1 MSGIKLVKRIKYAG
15 DVHSALM
22 ELGWD
27 AKTAAAFLDDIPAV
41 DAEKVCEQ
49 MGLVKE
55 AMDMAKA
62 YLRPVRH
69 GRWIERLDGDGEFV
83 HHMCSECK
91 ADAFFQYIIE
101 ADWDENIDGEWYNR
115 GDEITGI
122 EEFLTDYCPHCGA
135 RMDGDDDATKRDEIF
150 GE

>member
-1 MSGIKLVKRIKYAG
+1 MQLIERALDILNKWQFFYGQRAGRELWADKPKEVQEQDIADFNRDVEIVRSAIKA
-15 DVHSALM
+15 D
-22 ELGWD
+22 
-27 AKTAAAFLDDIPAV
+27 
-41 DAEKVCEQ
+41 
-49 MGLVKE
+49 
-55 AMDMAKA
+55 
-62 YLRPVRH
+62 PVRH

-122 EEFLTDYCPHCGA
+122 EEFLTDYCPNCGA
-135 RMDGDDDATKRDEIF
+135 KMDGGGSE
-150 GE
+150 

>member
-1 MSGIKLVKRIKYAG
+1 MRLIDADALIAYIKKRLRNEMVIAWLCRIIG
-15 DVHSALM
+15 EVPTI
-22 ELGWD
+22 E
-27 AKTAAAFLDDIPAV
+27 
-41 DAEKVCEQ
+41 AE
-49 MGLVKE
+49 
-55 AMDMAKA
+55 
-62 YLRPVRH
+62 PVRH
-69 GRWIERLDGDGEFV
+69 GRWIERLDGDCEFV

-135 RMDGDDDATKRDEIF
+135 KMDSEV
-150 GE
+150 

>member
-1 MSGIKLVKRIKYAG
+1 MTNYKHQY
-15 DVHSALM
+15 
-22 ELGWD
+22 
-27 AKTAAAFLDDIPAV
+27 
-41 DAEKVCEQ
+41 EQ
-49 MGLVKE
+49 MKLMVDKYQNEIVPGLRKLIAE
-55 AMDMAKA
+55 
-62 YLRPVRH
+62 REPVRH

-122 EEFLTDYCPHCGA
+122 EEFLTDYCHHCGA
-135 RMDGDDDATKRDEIF
+135 RMDGDDDATN
-150 GE
+150 

>member
-1 MSGIKLVKRIKYAG
+1 MRLVEIPDDGIVSEYIWAG
-15 DVHSALM
+15 DSVAGIRRIDLSYLPTL
-22 ELGWD
+22 E
-27 AKTAAAFLDDIPAV
+27 
-41 DAEKVCEQ
+41 AE
-49 MGLVKE
+49 
-55 AMDMAKA
+55 
-62 YLRPVRH
+62 PVRH
-69 GRWIERLDGDGEFV
+69 GRWIERLDGDCEFV

-135 RMDGDDDATKRDEIF
+135 RMDGDDDATN
-150 GE
+150 

>member
-1 MSGIKLVKRIKYAG
+1 MRLIDA
-15 DVHSALM
+15 D
-22 ELGWD
+22 ELFRTPMPCSRHNGKPLSSLW
-27 AKTAAAFLDDIPAV
+27 AYVV
-41 DAEKVCEQ
+41 DQINHAPTIEAE
-49 MGLVKE
+49 
-55 AMDMAKA
+55 
-62 YLRPVRH
+62 PVRH
-69 GRWIERLDGDGEFV
+69 GRWVERLDGDCEFV

-135 RMDGDDDATKRDEIF
+135 KMRGDSHE
-150 GE
+150 